1 MKILSINPGGLST
14 KIGLFEN
21 TTPIFT
27 MDIQHTEEELK
38 DLIDVKQQFE
48 FRKKV
53 IIDKLKEKSVDIKDI
68 EAFVGRGG
76 LFKRRLKAGTYE
88 VNETMVEDILS
99 GNIFGDHPSNL
110 GCLIAYSLAKEA
122 NGKKAFIVDPI
133 SIDEFI
139 DEARIS
145 GFPGIERI
153 SLVHA
158 LNVRATSFK
167 LAKKLNRSFYD
178 LNLVV
183 SHLGSGFS
191 IAAIRKGKIIDVNNA
206 NDGGPFSPQR
216 SGSIPVT
223 QLVDVAF
230 SGKYKNA
237 GELKRTITKKSG
249 VYGYLGTYNLIE
261 VEEKINSGDKYAKL
275 ILDAMIY
282 QIAKEIGAMSA
293 VLDGEVDGI
302 ILTGGVAKSN
312 YVVKNLE
319 KKIKWI
325 APIYH
330 YPGENELE
338 SLAMGAY
345 RVLSGEEKAKIYE

>member
-14 KIGLFEN
+14 KIGLYEN
-21 TTPIFT
+21 TDPIFV

-38 DLIDVKQQFE
+38 DLIDVTEQFK
-48 FRKKV
+48 FRKNV
-53 IIDKLKEKSVDIKDI
+53 IIEKLKEKSVNIREI

-76 LFKRRLKAGTYE
+76 LFKPLKAGAYE
-88 VNETMVEDILS
+88 VNELMVNDVLN
-99 GNIFGDHPSNL
+99 GNVFGDHPSNL
-110 GCLIAYSLAKEA
+110 GCLIAYSLAKDA
-122 NGKKAFIVDPI
+122 GGKKAFIVDPI

-139 DEARIS
+139 EEARIS
-145 GFPGIERI
+145 GFPGIKRR

-167 LAKKLNRSFYD
+167 LAKKLGKSFYE

-183 SHLGSGFS
+183 CHLGSGYT

-237 GELKRTITKKSG
+237 KELKRVITKKSG

-261 VEEKINSGDKYAKL
+261 VEERISNGDDYAKL
-275 ILDAMIY
+275 IINAMVY
-282 QIAKEIGAMSA
+282 QIAKEVGAMSA
-293 VLDGEVDGI
+293 VLDGNVDGI

-312 YVVKNLE
+312 YVVGKLK
-319 KKIKWI
+319 KKISWI
-325 APIYH
+325 APIH
-330 YPGENELE
+330 HFPGENELE

-345 RVLSGEEKAKIYE
+345 RVLSGEEKPHIYE